1 MIQIIPAIDIIG
13 GRCVRLSQGDYGKV
27 KTYDASPVDMARAFE
42 DCGVGRLHLVDLDGA
57 KASDTVNIRTL
68 EAIASATSME
78 LEWGGGISSERALQ
92 DIFNAGATSGIIGSL
107 AIRQPET
114 FRIWLQTFGPRK
126 IILGADVRGRSVAI
140 HGWAEDSGM
149 DISNLIDGFLPDGLE
164 EVICTDISR
173 DGMLQ
178 GPNTEL
184 YTDLQKNYPQLVFTV
199 SGGISSMA
207 DIEALELAGLQR
219 VIAGKAIYENRIT
232 LKEIER
238 WSLRG

>member
-1 MIQIIPAIDIIG
+1 M
-13 GRCVRLSQGDYGKV
+13 
-27 KTYDASPVDMARAFE
+27 
-42 DCGVGRLHLVDLDGA
+42 GRLHLVDLDGA
-57 KASDTVNIRTL
+57 KASETVNIRTL

-78 LEWGGGISSERALQ
+78 LEWGGGISSDRALQ

-107 AIRQPET
+107 AIRQSEV
-114 FRIWLQTFGPRK
+114 FKRWLNGFGPKK

-140 HGWAEDSGM
+140 HGWTQDSGM
-149 DISNLIDGFLPDGLE
+149 DISELIDSFLPDGLK

-184 YTDLQKNYPQLVFTV
+184 YTDLKEKYPQLIFTV
-199 SGGISSMA
+199 SGGISSMS
-207 DIEALELAGLQR
+207 DIEALEAAGLQR

-232 LKEIER
+232 LKEIEK

>member
-13 GRCVRLSQGDYGKV
+13 GHCVRLCQGDYGKV
-27 KTYDASPVDMARAFE
+27 KIYDASPVDMARAFE

-68 EAIASATSME
+68 EAIASSTSME
-78 LEWGGGISSERALQ
+78 LEWGGGISSDRALQ

-107 AIRQPET
+107 AIRQAEV
-114 FRIWLQTFGPRK
+114 FKRWLNGFGPKK
-126 IILGADVRGRSVAI
+126 IILGADVRGHSVAI
-140 HGWAEDSGM
+140 HGWTQDSGM
-149 DISNLIDGFLPDGLE
+149 DISELIDSFLPDGLE

-184 YTDLQKNYPQLVFTV
+184 YTDLKEKYPNLIFTV
-199 SGGISSMA
+199 SGGISSMS
-207 DIEALELAGLQR
+207 DIEALEAAGLQR

-232 LKEIER
+232 LKEIEK